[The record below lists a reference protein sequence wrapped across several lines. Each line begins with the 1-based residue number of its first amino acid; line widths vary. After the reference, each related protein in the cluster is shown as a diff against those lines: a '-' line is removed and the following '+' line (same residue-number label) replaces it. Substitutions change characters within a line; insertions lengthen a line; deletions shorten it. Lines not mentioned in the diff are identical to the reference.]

1 MWVMH
6 PSDPWKS
13 LKSVS
18 FVVFGALGLRALWSL
33 VKLALPFEVLRDMVH
48 MIPVVD
54 GLLMFLAVATTMMFL
69 GLGASAARKVNGPVG
84 FHPALAALSFVIPF
98 ANVILPALAMR
109 QVWKAKNPHRNE
121 GLVWGWWGLYIV
133 HTIINAASIRIPI
146 PYFGLLLVL
155 ALLGVWGAMIYFVGL
170 APAAA
175 AAPGFAP
182 QQFAPITYGQPAAYG
197 QPAPGYYPQKNMPSG
212 YPGAPAQPAGG
223 YGAPAPQPGYPQ
235 ANYPVAP
242 PHGTPWGGNGQQ
254 G

>member
-1 MWVMH
+1 MH

-18 FVVFGALGLRALWSL
+18 FMVFGALGLRALWSF
-33 VKLALPFEVLRDMVH
+33 VKLALPIEVIRDMH
-48 MIPVVD
+48 GMLPVVD

-84 FHPALAALSFVIPF
+84 FHPALAALSFLVPF

-109 QVWKAKNPHRNE
+109 QVWKAKNPQRSE

-133 HTIINAASIRIPI
+133 HTIINAAAIRIPI

-155 ALLGVWGAMIYFVGL
+155 ALLGVWGAMIYFIGL
-170 APAAA
+170 APAAQS
-175 AAPGFAP
+175 FAP
-182 QQFAPITYGQPAAYG
+182 QGHFAPIAYG
-197 QPAPGYYPQKNMPSG
+197 QPGPAGYYPNQNMQSG
-212 YPGAPAQPAGG
+212 YPAPPAGG
-223 YGAPAPQPGYPQ
+223 YGAPVGQPGHPG
-235 ANYPVAP
+235 VP
-242 PHGTPWGGNGQQ
+242 PHGTPWGGAGPT